1 MYYPG
6 SPGWI
11 DKFFQLVDKEK
22 ISINLNDCNADII
35 DQGIETGLIFS
46 CPQKTI
52 FTSFQINE
60 WTSESKIKALYFEFL
75 LLIYLKANKNSLF
88 NKVDFFKKIN
98 LFFFKSKKRDQS
110 SIEIEEEIH
119 QRICSNK
126 KDLQNPIV
134 FIDVLFFYSQENE
147 LNVVDEMLFYKSI
160 LFIIKLCIQADN
172 QIDEKETY
180 LFDTY
185 KKYLEKKHSKSIDD
199 QQTNKVDIST
209 LPQSF
214 NQKKYLT
221 EYLLCTAIYSIS
233 LQLKIRK
240 IDRELILKIGKHF
253 SLPKKRIE
261 LLYAKTNVFIV
272 KNKKEVPFLLHSRKQ
287 IILKKYNSYF
297 LSLLK
302 RNRRKITSEVKES
315 KELFRLLIKSKN
327 EKLSKKEK
335 EVVKEQLFD
344 ILKTIPSIAIFLVP
358 GGSFLLPIILK
369 FIPSLLPSSFV
380 DNKTDN

>member
-209 LPQSF
+209 FPQSF